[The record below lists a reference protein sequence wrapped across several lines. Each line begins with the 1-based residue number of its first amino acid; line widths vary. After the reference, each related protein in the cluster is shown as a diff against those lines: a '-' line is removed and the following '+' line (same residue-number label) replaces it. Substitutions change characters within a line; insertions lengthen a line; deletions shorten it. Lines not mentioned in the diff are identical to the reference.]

1 MATRANKGNTS
12 STTVPIGRRT
22 CIQQQWYN
30 SMDMT
35 IMGIRHT
42 HTRAFMDNFLHQMTS
57 NSPHWETEVS
67 CPSENKTKS
76 KYVPLC
82 PTNMPSFAIR
92 YQKHWTFL
100 ALIVACAC
108 WYKLN
113 KLSNFTVSMFVSW
126 VEVFFKW
133 VCVSIHFY
141 LPIHTTKK
149 TYHAMQKV
157 GPREND
163 SIVVPNLT
171 LTATRTPMHRRLTAW
186 DSG

>member
-42 HTRAFMDNFLHQMTS
+42 HTRAFMDSFLHQITS

-100 ALIVACAC
+100 ALIVACSC

-126 VEVFFKW
+126 GSVFQMSMCIYTFL
-133 VCVSIHFY
+133 FAY
-141 LPIHTTKK
+141 TTKK
-149 TYHAMQKV
+149 TYRVMQKV
-157 GPREND
+157 RPREND

-171 LTATRTPMHRRLTAW
+171 LTATRTPMHRGFDCMR
-186 DSG
+186 